1 MMVDEIKYHIEV
13 TQLACGF
20 EEATFL
26 GRIIE
31 NESGKV
37 VCECEDTDE
46 NFVYTFLKNI
56 MLDFDENYHGNIDN
70 QDIIDESKYHLK
82 ITQPTSEFIKI
93 FRGMIVEN
101 KSGEVV
107 YTYNNFD
114 KEEVN
119 NRIEERLT
127 YLNKYE
133 SGKAD
138 IPNVDYYQ
146 QGGIECK
153 EYLEAKGFAEGFYRG
168 SAIKY
173 ITRAGKK
180 CKDTEIQDLEKARDF
195 INFEIERLR
204 AEHETI

>member
-1 MMVDEIKYHIEV
+1 MVIENKYHTEV
-13 TQLACGF
+13 IFLYESFGH
-20 EEATFL
+20 TFI

-46 NFVYTFLKNI
+46 NFVNAWLK
-56 MLDFDENYHGNIDN
+56 
-70 QDIIDESKYHLK
+70 LK
-82 ITQPTSEFIKI
+82 LEF
-93 FRGMIVEN
+93 F
-101 KSGEVV
+101 
-107 YTYNNFD
+107 NNTASD
-114 KEEVN
+114 
-119 NRIEERLT
+119 
-127 YLNKYE
+127 
-133 SGKAD
+133 KAD
-138 IPNVDYYQ
+138 SPDVGYYQ

-195 INFEIERLR
+195 INFEIERLNKLK
-204 AEHETI
+204 